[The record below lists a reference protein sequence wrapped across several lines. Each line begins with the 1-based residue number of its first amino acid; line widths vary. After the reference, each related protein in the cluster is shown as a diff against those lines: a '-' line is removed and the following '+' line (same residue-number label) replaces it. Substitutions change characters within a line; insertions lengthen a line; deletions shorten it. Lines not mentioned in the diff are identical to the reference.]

1 MATYKVR
8 PTNGVSYGL
17 KYVITVADASAGTIT
32 FDFRKTTAVY
42 RYDLVATVD
51 ILNGTTGAYANPG
64 NLTITYPVK
73 GQVTLTGT
81 LVATTVINMIVQEAK
96 PTV

>member
-8 PTNGVSYGL
+8 PSNGVSYGL
-17 KYVITVADASAGTIT
+17 KYAITASDASAGNII
-32 FDFRKTTAVY
+32 FDFRKGTSPF

-64 NLTITYPVK
+64 DLLITYPVK
-73 GQVTLTGT
+73 GQVKIAGT
-81 LVATTVINMIVQEAK
+81 LISTTVVNLIAQEAK